1 MPEIVPETLKWTKSD
16 PMNILKVQINTPWCL
31 IEKNKST
38 NTKYIPV
45 NIDNSKSHEMK
56 TKDHQK
62 LEQDLIADQQ
72 MLVIEP
78 NAQEHVPV
86 GMIAHSQ
93 LYNHSKS
100 LKRKAKGDSSSEK
113 VLLTKKRKTVLG
125 SAIQT
130 DNPVGMICW
139 NWIM

>member
-1 MPEIVPETLKWTKSD
+1 MK
-16 PMNILKVQINTPWCL
+16 
-31 IEKNKST
+31 KNKST
-38 NTKYIPV
+38 NTTYILV

-72 MLVIEP
+72 MLVIKP

-86 GMIAHSQ
+86 EMIAHSQ
-93 LYNHSKS
+93 LYNHSKF

-130 DNPVGMICW
+130 DNPVGMI
-139 NWIM
+139 

>member
-1 MPEIVPETLKWTKSD
+1 MDKISRLKFEDYLPSIINGHLRNAIIRQYQNLKGESYVPEIVPETLKWTKSD

-38 NTKYIPV
+38 NTKYILV

-86 GMIAHSQ
+86 EMIAHSQ
-93 LYNHSKS
+93 LS
-100 LKRKAKGDSSSEK
+100 
-113 VLLTKKRKTVLG
+113 VF
-125 SAIQT
+125 
-130 DNPVGMICW
+130 
-139 NWIM
+139 